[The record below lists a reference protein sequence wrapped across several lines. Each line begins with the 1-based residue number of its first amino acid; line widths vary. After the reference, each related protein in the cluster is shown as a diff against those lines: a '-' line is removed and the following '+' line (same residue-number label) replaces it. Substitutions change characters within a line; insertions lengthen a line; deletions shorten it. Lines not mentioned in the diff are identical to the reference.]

1 MTRTAALLAAALTL
15 AGLTTAPAPAAAQD
29 PHRCFVDIAD
39 RTRHA
44 AELDLR
50 NTGTGRCRYRTEHR
64 CGQALTMRRVIVI
77 DGVHRALITVDCGPL
92 RLRALT
98 AQVTTR

>member
-1 MTRTAALLAAALTL
+1 MTRTAALLAAVLLAAALV
-15 AGLTTAPAPAAAQD
+15 APAPAAAQD
-29 PHRCFVDIAD
+29 AARCHIDIVD
-39 RTRHA
+39 RTRNA
-44 AELDLR
+44 AELDIR

-64 CGQALTMRRVIVI
+64 CGQALTMRRVLVI
-77 DGVHRALITVDCGPL
+77 DGTHRAIIAVDCGPL